1 MTDIRQKAYMMQKVV
16 QTSRPF
22 SYFALSAR
30 AAAEYYA
37 AQCPNLVKK
46 DLTDVPELPCRA
58 LARLH
63 TMWDDEKNP
72 DEQRLI
78 ASYEDAFRAF
88 EKSRALANEMKKCD
102 WMPALRSFYADM
114 SDARFDNHLV
124 KYVQDREM
132 PRDAFI
138 SLGDRRDYYYNP
150 SFPHADFT
158 AAVPPDHPFWLQRG
172 QWDMFLPKE
181 FLDARIKRGKREI
194 QEGSRAPEIAADE
207 SASARAARRAA
218 VEEKYAVAMTKVGI
232 FEKTVEPAMEKSV
245 RKTAARLPPA
255 KSVSKN
261 GGVQRD

>member
-16 QTSRPF
+16 QTARPF

-30 AAAEYYA
+30 AAAEHYA

-46 DLTDVPELPCRA
+46 DLADVPELPSRA

-88 EKSRALANEMKKCD
+88 EKSRALADDMKKKD
-102 WMPALRSFYADM
+102 WMPALRAFYAKM
-114 SDARFDNHLV
+114 SDAQFDNHLV
-124 KYVQDREM
+124 KYAQERDM
-132 PRDAFI
+132 PHDSFI

-150 SFPHADFT
+150 SFPHADFA

-194 QEGSRAPEIAADE
+194 QEGSRAPEAANE
-207 SASARAARRAA
+207 SASARTARRA
-218 VEEKYAVAMTKVGI
+218 VIEEEYASAMTKVGI
-232 FEKTVEPAMEKSV
+232 FEKTVEPEM
-245 RKTAARLPPA
+245 A
-255 KSVSKN
+255 KSARKAVRPASTKSALEN
-261 GGVQRD
+261 RGGGRD